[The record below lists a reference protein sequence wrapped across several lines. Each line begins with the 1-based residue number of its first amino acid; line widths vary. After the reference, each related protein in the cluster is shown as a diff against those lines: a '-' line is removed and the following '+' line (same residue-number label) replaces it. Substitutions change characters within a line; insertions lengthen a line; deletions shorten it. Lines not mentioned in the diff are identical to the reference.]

1 MMKLLCTDLDRTLLP
16 NGAQPESPEAR
27 ALFSRFVENS
37 ACHLAYVSGRHLSLV
52 KHAIKEYA
60 LPQPDFAITDVGARI
75 YRYEDELWH
84 NDKHWQEE
92 IDKNWAVHGRAFIC
106 GVFDSFS
113 ELTLQENEKQSTHK
127 ISFYHHADI
136 DLQRLQRQIEDR
148 LARYTIEVSMI
159 WSHDDLT
166 GQGLLDVLPRSA
178 SKYHAISFLADI
190 LSVGLDQVVFA
201 GDSGNDLEVLCS
213 EIPSV
218 LVANASAEVRD
229 MAQAMVQENG
239 HPTQL
244 YLAHGGLPG
253 EDLSGEGLQ
262 GMNGNYSAG
271 ILEGVLYYHPDM
283 KRFIESGAEVT

>member
-16 NGAQPESPEAR
+16 NGEQPESPEAR
-27 ALFSRFVENS
+27 ALFRTFVQNS
-37 ACHLAYVSGRHLSLV
+37 GCHLAYVSGRHLSLV
-52 KHAIKEYA
+52 KHAINEYE

-84 NDKHWQEE
+84 NDKDWQEA
-92 IDKNWAVHGRAFIC
+92 IDQNWAVHGRTFIC
-106 GVFDSFS
+106 GLFNSFS
-113 ELTLQENEKQSTHK
+113 ELTLQEKEKQSTHK
-127 ISFYHHADI
+127 ISFYHQADI
-136 DLQRLQRQIEDR
+136 DLQALQRQIEAR
-148 LARYTIEVSMI
+148 LARYSIEVSMI

-178 SKYHAISFLADI
+178 SKYHAISFLAGI

-218 LVANASAEVRD
+218 LVANASGEVRG
-229 MAQAMVQENG
+229 MAQNMASGNG
-239 HPTQL
+239 HSGQL
-244 YLAHGGLPG
+244 YLAHGGLTE
-253 EDLSGEGLQ
+253 EDLR

-271 ILEGVLYYHPDM
+271 ILEGVPHYHPDM
-283 KRFIESGAEVT
+283 QSFLESGAEVS

>member
-16 NGAQPESPEAR
+16 NGPQPESPEAR
-27 ALFSRFVENS
+27 ELFRDFVES
-37 ACHLAYVSGRHLSLV
+37 SGCHLAYVSGRHLTLV
-52 KHAIKEYA
+52 KRAIKDYA

-75 YRYEDELWH
+75 YRYEDDMWH
-84 NDKHWQEE
+84 NDKLWQEE
-92 IDKNWAVHGRAFIC
+92 IDRNWAVHGRTFIC

-113 ELTLQENEKQSTHK
+113 ELTLQEKQKQSTHK

-136 DLQRLQRQIEDR
+136 DLQALQRQIEDR
-148 LARYTIEVSMI
+148 LARYAIEVSMI

-178 SKYHAISFLADI
+178 SKFHAISFLAGI

-218 LVANASAEVRD
+218 LVANASEEVRD
-229 MAQAMVQENG
+229 MARTMAARNG
-239 HPTQL
+239 HSGQL
-244 YLAHGGLPG
+244 YLAHGGLSA
-253 EDLSGEGLQ
+253 EELQ

-283 KRFIESGAEVT
+283 QRFLESGAEVS